1 MVVTSI
7 QVKEDIQKLVRYIE
21 KARQVARK
29 LDSDLGGLESSG
41 RPLILPALELAY
53 RDALYVSKMKNIR
66 LRKPPVT
73 RTRRRLLRN
82 PIKRVKV
89 E

>member
-1 MVVTSI
+1 MNKQI
-7 QVKEDIQKLVRYIE
+7 KEDIQELIRCIE

-29 LDSDLGGLESSG
+29 IDDDLGGLESCG
-41 RPLILPALELAY
+41 RPLILPSLELAY
-53 RDALYVSKMKNIR
+53 RDALYVSKMKGIR

-82 PIKRVKV
+82 PIHERVQI